1 MSRPTYIL
9 TACVSLT
16 RASDLVGE
24 GGGLHED
31 MEHGTKYVVAYR
43 LTCVFLFADWVFCT
57 VVLYCMPQP
66 LMY

>member
-9 TACVSLT
+9 PACEGGCSVSLT

-31 MEHGTKYVVAYR
+31 MEHGTKYVVA
-43 LTCVFLFADWVFCT
+43 
-57 VVLYCMPQP
+57 
-66 LMY
+66 